1 MKLQDVT
8 FERWMAS
15 HPEKPAR
22 ERWLRELYPWPVIAE
37 VDYAEGL
44 VGSHQHI
51 RHDGVDY
58 EVTLTD
64 VRWQPEHGT
73 FRYAIRIACDGLGW
87 NARSFDDPFHVCARP
102 DGSFVTLFH
111 ASKHERLE
119 KVARAFFE
127 RRWEM
132 IDQDVAQTL
141 AVSRFLS
148 AALISRMLEDAYGLD
163 NLSYHPTS
171 RLTRSGSPL
180 FVRRDGAL
188 WLGYRYFSEDA
199 FAWARV
205 NAGKAPKVTAIYLAD
220 TKYQFRTD
228 LPAGAYVKS
237 AAALDEETLHGQYD
251 DLILAL
257 QRRVELTRQMPDRDQ
272 MAAILRGEI
281 AHGPILVSE
290 ADVHEALAAIRL
302 TCHTKEDLRYIL
314 AASVVL
320 NSWIESERHAGF
332 PQRKRFYAFK
342 QRVSE
347 LAAWA
352 NTSSLD
358 GVAVWSERGSADI
371 TPLVCIRIDGI
382 DFSFHAIPQ
391 SHELPTGDAIGLA
404 WSGVRLK
411 PVAPLV
417 LAWARRLRDVGRK
430 SATVADGWPQAR
442 KAKGKSN

>member
-1 MKLQDVT
+1 MKLRDVT

-37 VDYAEGL
+37 IDYAEDL
-44 VGSHQHI
+44 VGSHQYV

-58 EVTLTD
+58 DVMLTD
-64 VRWQPEHGT
+64 VRWQPERGT
-73 FRYAIRIACDGLGW
+73 FRFAIRIVCDGLGW

-111 ASKHERLE
+111 ANKYERLE
-119 KVARAFFE
+119 KVARAFFD
-127 RRWEM
+127 RRWEA
-132 IDQDVAQTL
+132 IDPEVAQTL

-148 AALISRMLEDAYGLD
+148 AALVSTMLEDAYGRD
-163 NLSYHPTS
+163 NLSYHPGS
-171 RLTRSGSPL
+171 RLTKGGSPL

-199 FAWARV
+199 FTWARA
-205 NAGKAPKVTAIYLAD
+205 NAGKTSEVTAIYFAD

-228 LPAGAYVKS
+228 LPAGACVKS
-237 AAALDEETLHGQYD
+237 AIALDEEMLRGQYG

-257 QRRVELTRQMPDRDQ
+257 QRRVELTRHVPDRDQ

-281 AHGPILVSE
+281 TPEPILVSE
-290 ADVHEALAAIRL
+290 ADVHEALGAMNLR
-302 TCHTKEDLRYIL
+302 CHTKEDLRYCL

-320 NSWIESERHAGF
+320 NSWIESERRAGF

-342 QRVSE
+342 QRLGE

-352 NTSSLD
+352 YSSGLD
-358 GVAVWSERGSADI
+358 GVSVWSERGYADS
-371 TPLVCIRIDGI
+371 TPLVCIRVDGI
-382 DFSFHAIPQ
+382 DFSFHAVPR
-391 SHELPTGDAIGLA
+391 SEGLPMGEAVGLT
-404 WSGVRLK
+404 WSGIRLK
-411 PVAPLV
+411 PIAPLV
-417 LAWARRLRDVGRK
+417 LAWARSLRDVGPKLCR
-430 SATVADGWPQAR
+430 
-442 KAKGKSN
+442 